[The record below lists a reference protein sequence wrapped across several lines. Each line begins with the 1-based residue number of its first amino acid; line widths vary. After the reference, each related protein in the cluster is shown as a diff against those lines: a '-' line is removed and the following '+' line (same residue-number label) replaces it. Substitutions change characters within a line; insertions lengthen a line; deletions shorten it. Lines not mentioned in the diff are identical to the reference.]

1 MTEYPPPPEQPQ
13 QPGQQPPY
21 GQQPPQQPY
30 GQQPAYGAPQ
40 PMTDADSRLWAML
53 AHLGIILFGFLPPLI
68 IWLVFR
74 ERSAFV
80 DDQGKEALNFSI
92 LATIAYV
99 VSSILIF
106 AIIGIFMVIAVG
118 IAVLILCIMAGIA
131 ANRGERYRYPLN
143 WRIVK

>member
-1 MTEYPPPPEQPQ
+1 MTENPPPPPQ
-13 QPGQQPPY
+13 SPPP
-21 GQQPPQQPY
+21 PPQQPY
-30 GQQPAYGAPQ
+30 APQ
-40 PMTDADSRLWAML
+40 PMTQSDERLWAML

-92 LATIAYV
+92 LVTIAQIVAGILWV
-99 VSSILIF
+99 V
-106 AIIGIFMVIAVG
+106 IIGIVLSVVVG
-118 IAVLILCIMAGIA
+118 IAMLVLCIMAGIA
-131 ANRGERYRYPLN
+131 ANRGERYRYPFN

>member
-1 MTEYPPPPEQPQ
+1 MTDYPPPPPQ
-13 QPGQQPPY
+13 SPP
-21 GQQPPQQPY
+21 PPQQPY
-30 GQQPAYGAPQ
+30 GPQ
-40 PMTDADSRLWAML
+40 PMTQSDERLWAML

-92 LATIAYV
+92 LATIAQIVSGILV
-99 VSSILIF
+99 V
-106 AIIGIFMVIAVG
+106 AIIGIFMLIAVYIG
-118 IAVLILCIMAGIA
+118 VLILCIMAAIA
-131 ANRGERYRYPLN
+131 ANRGEYYRYPFN